1 MISMDKV
8 ARYGVVGV
16 VSTAINYIL
25 FIAGIAIG
33 LHYLLA
39 ATMAAGVTVIAGYF
53 MNRTFT
59 FAACGAASIR
69 EFASFLG
76 VFVVQYLLAILGY
89 ALLIG
94 YLRINPSLA
103 FVLNAVAVAAG
114 AFTLLRLHT
123 FRHARAR

>member
-1 MISMDKV
+1 MMSVDRV
-8 ARYGVVGV
+8 VRYGVVGV

-25 FIAGIAIG
+25 FMAGIAIG

-39 ATMAAGVTVIAGYF
+39 ATLASSVTVIAGYF

-59 FAACGAASIR
+59 FAAPGAASIQ

-76 VFVVQYLLAILGY
+76 VFVVQYLLAMFGY

-94 YLRINPSLA
+94 CLTVNPSLA
-103 FVLNAVAVAAG
+103 FVLNAVAVAAV

-123 FRHARAR
+123 FRRAGAR